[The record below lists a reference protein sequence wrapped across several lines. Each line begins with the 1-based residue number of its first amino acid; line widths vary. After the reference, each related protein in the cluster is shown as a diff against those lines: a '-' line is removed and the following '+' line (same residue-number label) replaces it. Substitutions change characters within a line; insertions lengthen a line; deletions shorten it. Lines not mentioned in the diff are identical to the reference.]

1 MLPAIDPAGRLALR
15 LGDDM
20 RDLLWRE
27 ISHHLASIG
36 RRGRRLCFVEFDD
49 GGTGPD
55 EQPEVARYLQ
65 ARFGADI
72 CSARPDELEV
82 RRGEVLCRGAVVD
95 LVYRDC
101 SLQELLGVERA
112 GADISAMRQLFR
124 ENRVLSGI
132 AGELDQKAACEVLTD
147 PELCA
152 RHFSAAE
159 QRVFRRHVAWTRL
172 LAQRRTV
179 LPDGRSGDLFEFAR
193 RSRERLVLKPNRG
206 YGGYGIVVGAGS
218 KPSAWEKELDR
229 ASREPGA
236 WVVQSFVELP
246 VHEFPRLENG
256 RVRRDAYYCVMGFAP
271 AGGGLAILG
280 RASPRQ
286 VVNVA
291 QRGGLCAVVTTR

>member
-1 MLPAIDPAGRLALR
+1 
-15 LGDDM
+15 
-20 RDLLWRE
+20 
-27 ISHHLASIG
+27 
-36 RRGRRLCFVEFDD
+36 
-49 GGTGPD
+49 
-55 EQPEVARYLQ
+55 
-65 ARFGADI
+65 
-72 CSARPDELEV
+72 
-82 RRGEVLCRGAVVD
+82 VLCRGAVVD